1 MIKELNHIIAPE
13 TAVTLTGLFRERV
26 RRTPDAIAYR
36 HFDPAAQKWQETTW
50 AEMAAEMTRWQTALS
65 TEDLSPGDRV
75 ALMLRNSR
83 EWVLFEQAVLSLGL
97 VVVPLYANDRPDNI
111 RYILKNAG
119 VKLLLIEGYPQWE
132 EIKQWWT
139 LRKLARVISLS
150 PFEEIHE
157 SGQLSY
163 LGDWLPE
170 ARQAGDNH
178 HKPVNTGDLAT
189 IVYTSGTTG
198 PPKGV
203 MLSHHNIL
211 WNAYSCQQSTPT
223 YPDDLFL
230 SFLPLSH
237 TLERTVGYY
246 VPMMTGATVAYV
258 RAITKLSEDLMTIKP
273 TTLISVPRIFERI
286 NSKLHDEL
294 QERTPLERAL
304 FRLAVAAGWHYFN
317 YRQGKAPWHPLCLL
331 APLLQ
336 QIVGRKI
343 LSQMGGRLRIAVC
356 GGAPLAYD
364 VSQELLA
371 FRVPIIQGYGLT
383 EASPVVSTNSLSDN
397 TPKSVGPPLSDVE
410 VRIGEHNE
418 LLVRS
423 PGVMLGYWDNPK
435 ATSEAI
441 DPEGWLH
448 TGDQARIEE
457 GRIFITGRIKE
468 IIVLANGEK
477 VPPGEMEIAISVDPL
492 FDQVMVIGE
501 GKPYLSAL
509 IVLNPEHWAEL
520 ARHLEID
527 PHSGE
532 SLKNPAVIEHALQ
545 QIDKRTQQFPGY
557 ARIRQVALTSEYW
570 TVENGLATAT
580 LKARRKQVMQHYRSE
595 ISALYEGH

>member
-1 MIKELNHIIAPE
+1 MVKELNHIITPE

-36 HFDPAAQKWQETTW
+36 HFDPAMQKWQETTW

-65 TEDLSPGDRV
+65 TEDLNPGDRV
-75 ALMLRNSR
+75 ALMLGNSR
-83 EWVLFEQAVLSLGL
+83 EWVLFEQAALSLGL
-97 VVVPLYANDRPDNI
+97 VVVPLYANDRPDSI

-119 VKLLLIEGYPQWE
+119 VKLLLIEGYPQWK
-132 EIKQWWT
+132 EIKQWWA

-157 SGQLSY
+157 SGQFSY

-170 ARQAGDNH
+170 TRQAGDNH
-178 HKPVNTGDLAT
+178 YKPANTDDLAT

-203 MLSHHNIL
+203 ILSHHNIL

-258 RAITKLSEDLMTIKP
+258 RSITKLSEDLMTIKP

-286 NSKLHDEL
+286 SSKLHDEL

-304 FRLAVAAGWHYFN
+304 FRLAVATGWHYFN
-317 YRQGKAPWHPLCLL
+317 YQQGKAPWHPLCLL

-364 VSQELLA
+364 VFQELLA
-371 FRVPIIQGYGLT
+371 FRLPIIQGYGLT
-383 EASPVVSTNSLSDN
+383 EASPVVSTNSLADN

-477 VPPGEMEIAISVDPL
+477 IPPGEMEIAINVDPL

-509 IVLNPEHWAEL
+509 IVLNPEYWAEL
-520 ARHLEID
+520 ARHLDLD
-527 PHSGE
+527 PNSEE
-532 SLKNPAVIEHALQ
+532 SLKNPAVIEQVLQ
-545 QIDKRTQQFPGY
+545 QIDERTQQFPGY

-580 LKARRKQVMQHYRSE
+580 LKARRKQVMQHYHSE
-595 ISALYEGH
+595 INALYEGH